1 MRCSD
6 ALVPVARDADRPLD
20 PRCRADRAARPG
32 VRAGLTVL
40 TGETGAGKS
49 ILLDSLG
56 LAIGARAETGL
67 VRATAEQAS
76 VTACFT
82 PPDDHAV
89 GGRCSTS
96 MGWPARTRSS
106 CAASSR
112 RTADRA
118 PSSTTIRWA
127 SDCCGGSARL
137 LVEVQ
142 GQHEQMS
149 LADPAQPRR
158 PAGCVRRAGAACAQA
173 VAEAWRAWRDA
184 LKALEQAREAIA
196 AAERD
201 EEWLRHAVD
210 ELATL
215 APRLGEEDALARER
229 QRLQQNERRAE
240 AIAAALSELTPR
252 DRRGAGPAASLRAAA
267 RALQRLVPVRPAGG
281 GEPGRSGTR
290 RAGTGG
296 GGAGRGG
303 NLADPS
309 GRRCRGR
316 SPPAGTVGGAA
327 VRAARRRPQARCRG
341 ARPAGVAGYA
351 GRPAGR
357 AGNRGGGDRGAGAG
371 GARHA
376 RNVMPPPP
384 ASCRPRAPPPPAGW
398 RRRWPGSCRRCGWT
412 RRGSSPRSRDLPETG
427 WGPGGTDQ
435 VRFLIAT
442 NPGQEPGP
450 LARVAS
456 GGELSRLMLAMKV
469 VLSAGSA
476 VPTLVFDEV
485 DSGIGGATAAA
496 VGERLA
502 RVAEGVQVLVVT
514 HSPQVAAR
522 GAAHLRVAKAVGPG
536 PHRDDGEPAWRRT
549 SGGRRSPGCWPE
561 RRCPTRPGRRRT
573 ICCGCRGRPRGC
585 WCEGTL
591 GAYPDRHCPALSGR
605 TYTST
610 CRRQVARTS
619 RVNDRLLMERSTNAG
634 TRPDDRIPKPPSTP

>member
-1 MRCSD
+1 MLT
-6 ALVPVARDADRPLD
+6 ALSIRDVVLIERLD
-20 PRCRADRAARPG
+20 LTFG
-32 VRAGLTVL
+32 FGLTVL

-56 LAIGARAETGL
+56 LALGARAESGL
-67 VRATAEQAS
+67 VRATADQAS

-82 PPDDHAV
+82 PPEDHAV
-89 GGRCSTS
+89 GDLLDEHGLTAEDEIVLRRIVGKDGR
-96 MGWPARTRSS
+96 
-106 CAASSR
+106 SR
-112 RTADRA
+112 AFVNDHPVGVGLLRRV
-118 PSSTTIRWA
+118 
-127 SDCCGGSARL
+127 GSL

-142 GQHEQMS
+142 GQFEQMS
-149 LADPAQPRR
+149 LADPARHAGLLDAFGT
-158 PAGCVRRAGAACAQA
+158 PAPLRQA

-184 LKALEQAREAIA
+184 LKTLEQARESIA

-252 DRRGAGPAASLRAAA
+252 DRRGSGPASSLRAAA
-267 RALQRLVPVRPAGG
+267 RSLQRLVPSGQPEAANPA
-281 GEPGRSGTR
+281 EPALAALERAEEALAEAETLLTR
-290 RAGTGG
+290 
-296 GGAGRGG
+296 
-303 NLADPS
+303 LAADSEVDPRLLEQS
-309 GRRCRGR
+309 EERLF
-316 SPPAGTVGGAA
+316 AL
-327 VRAARRRPQARCRG
+327 RAAARKH
-341 ARPAGVAGYA
+341 GVAV
-351 GRPAGR
+351 P
-357 AGNRGGGDRGAGAG
+357 
-371 GARHA
+371 
-376 RNVMPPPP
+376 
-384 ASCRPRAPPPPAGW
+384 
-398 RRRWPGSCRRCGWT
+398 
-412 RRGSSPRSRDLPETG
+412 DLPELLDTLAARLAALETGAAEIAALEQAARDTRDRYAAAAGKLSAARTAAAGKLEKAVARELPPLRLDKARFFAEVSDLPEAG

-450 LARVAS
+450 LGRVAS

-522 GAAHLRVAKAVGPG
+522 GAAHLRVAKASG
-536 PHRDDGEPAWRRT
+536 RDRT
-549 SGGRRSPGCWPE
+549 STTVTQLGADE
-561 RRCPTRPGRRRT
+561 RREEIARMLAGETVSDAARAAADDLMRVQRPPQG
-573 ICCGCRGRPRGC
+573 
-585 WCEGTL
+585 
-591 GAYPDRHCPALSGR
+591 
-605 TYTST
+605 
-610 CRRQVARTS
+610 
-619 RVNDRLLMERSTNAG
+619 LLV
-634 TRPDDRIPKPPSTP
+634 